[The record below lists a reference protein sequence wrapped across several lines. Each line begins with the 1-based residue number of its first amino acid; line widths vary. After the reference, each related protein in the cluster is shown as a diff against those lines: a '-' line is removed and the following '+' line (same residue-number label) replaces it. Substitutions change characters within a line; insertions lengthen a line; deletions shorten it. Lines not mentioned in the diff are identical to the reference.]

1 MPSPAGGCACRR
13 AGARILSQLHDIH
26 RGEYG
31 RRLVVGHPHGTRKAM
46 SDGHT
51 RILRSGY
58 RLPPVLG
65 AAYTYMLQLCDLI
78 AGLALATEVVLITI
92 NVTARFV
99 FNHTFGWMDEFS
111 AYTLLW
117 LIIPGTVVL
126 MDRYGLFYAE
136 VLLLF
141 IKTPAI
147 RKMIFVFN
155 SILLLAFFA
164 IVLPTGVDY
173 VRITWSF
180 VLDYSEIPKF
190 VFYSSLPVW
199 GLMMLIVILKK
210 LICMEDPD
218 VTEID
223 QES

>member
-1 MPSPAGGCACRR
+1 M
-13 AGARILSQLHDIH
+13 
-26 RGEYG
+26 
-31 RRLVVGHPHGTRKAM
+31 
-46 SDGHT
+46 
-51 RILRSGY
+51 LR
-58 RLPPVLG
+58 
-65 AAYTYMLQLCDLI
+65 LCDFV
-78 AGLALATEVVLITI
+78 AGLALAIEATLITI
-92 NVTARFV
+92 NVTGRFV
-99 FNHTFGWMDEFS
+99 FHHTFGWMDEFS

-117 LIIPGTVVL
+117 LIVPGTVVL
-126 MDRYGLFYAE
+126 MDRYALFYAE

-147 RKMIFVFN
+147 RKTIFVLN
-155 SILLLAFFA
+155 SLMMLAFFA
-164 IVLPTGVDY
+164 VVFPTGVDY

-210 LICMEDPD
+210 LVCMEDPD

>member
-1 MPSPAGGCACRR
+1 MNGGNP
-13 AGARILSQLHDIH
+13 GL
-26 RGEYG
+26 
-31 RRLVVGHPHGTRKAM
+31 
-46 SDGHT
+46 
-51 RILRSGY
+51 LRSGY

-65 AAYTYMLQLCDLI
+65 SAYDYMLRLCDLI
-78 AGLALATEVVLITI
+78 AALALATEVVLITI

-141 IKTPAI
+141 VKDPAI
-147 RKMIFVFN
+147 RKAIFAFN
-155 SILLLAFFA
+155 SVLLLAFFA
-164 IVLPTGVDY
+164 IVFPTGIDY
-173 VRITWSF
+173 VRITWPF

-190 VFYSSLPVW
+190 VFYISLPVW
-199 GLMMLIVILKK
+199 GLLMLIVILKK
-210 LICMEDPD
+210 LVCMEDPD